1 MTEPNPAESFANARA
16 ASGVLFFD
24 AEGRIL
30 LVRPSYKP
38 GWDLPGG
45 YVESGETPTQAAV
58 REVQEELG
66 IKPPIGP
73 LLVADWAPAA
83 NEGEKVLFIF
93 DGGELASEYRDQIEL
108 EAAEIAGYAFHDP
121 ELVDTL
127 LIPRLARRVKA
138 AIEAR
143 SQSATLYLEHG
154 ETYRGALP
162 N

>member
-1 MTEPNPAESFANARA
+1 MTEPTAAESFATPRA
-16 ASGVLFFD
+16 AAGVLFFD
-24 AEGRIL
+24 DEGRIL

-45 YVESGETPTQAAV
+45 YVEISETPTEAV
-58 REVQEELG
+58 AREVQEELG
-66 IKPPIGP
+66 IKPPIGA

-83 NEGEKVLFIF
+83 GEGDKILFVF
-93 DGGELASEYRDQIEL
+93 DGGELAAEHLDRIEL
-108 EAAEIAGYAFHDP
+108 DPAEIAGYAFHDP

-138 AIEAR
+138 ALDAR
-143 SQSATLYLEHG
+143 SQAATQYLEHG
-154 ETYRGALP
+154 DPYRGALP

>member
-1 MTEPNPAESFANARA
+1 MTEPTPADSFATPRA

-30 LVRPSYKP
+30 LVRPSYKS

-45 YVESGETPTQAAV
+45 YVEIGETPVQAAA
-58 REVQEELG
+58 REVHEELG
-66 IKPPIGP
+66 IKPPIGA

-83 NEGEKVLFIF
+83 GEGDKILFVF
-93 DGGELASEYRDQIEL
+93 DGGELAPEHRNRIEL
-108 EAAEIAGYAFHDP
+108 DPAEIAGYAFHDP

-138 AIEAR
+138 AIDAR
-143 SQSATLYLEHG
+143 SQAAMLYLEHG
-154 ETYRGALP
+154 ETYRGTLP

>member
-1 MTEPNPAESFANARA
+1 MTEPNPAESFASARV

-24 AEGRIL
+24 AEGHIL

-45 YVESGETPTQAAV
+45 YVEFAETPAQAAE

-66 IKPPIGP
+66 IKPPLGA
-73 LLVADWAPAA
+73 LLVADWVPAA
-83 NEGEKVLFIF
+83 GEGDKLLFVF
-93 DGGELASEYRDQIEL
+93 DGGELAYEYRNHIEL
-108 EAAEIAGYAFHDP
+108 DPAEIAGYAFHDP
-121 ELVDTL
+121 ELVDRL

-143 SQSATLYLEHG
+143 SQATTLYLEHG
-154 ETYRGALP
+154 ETYHGALP

>member
-1 MTEPNPAESFANARA
+1 MTEPNPAESFAHARV

-66 IKPPIGP
+66 ITPPIGP

-83 NEGEKVLFIF
+83 DEGDKLLFIF
-93 DGGELASEYRDQIEL
+93 DGGELASEHRDRIEL
-108 EAAEIAGYAFHDP
+108 DPAEIAGYAFHDP

-127 LIPRLARRVKA
+127 LIPRLARRIKA

-143 SQSATLYLEHG
+143 SQATTLYLEHG

>member
-1 MTEPNPAESFANARA
+1 
-16 ASGVLFFD
+16 D

-45 YVESGETPTQAAV
+45 YVEIGETPTQAAA

-66 IKPPIGP
+66 IKPPIGL

-83 NEGEKVLFIF
+83 NKGDKLLFVF
-93 DGGELASEYRDQIEL
+93 EGGELPAEYLDRIEL
-108 EAAEIAGYAFHDP
+108 DPAEIAGYAFHDP

-127 LIPRLARRVKA
+127 LIPRLAHRVKA

-143 SQSATLYLEHG
+143 SQSATQYLEHG
-154 ETYRGALP
+154 DPYHGALP

>member
-1 MTEPNPAESFANARA
+1 MTEPNPAESFASARV

-66 IKPPIGP
+66 IKPPIGA

-83 NEGEKVLFIF
+83 SEGDKLLFVF
-93 DGGELASEYRDQIEL
+93 DGGVLASEYRDRIEL

-121 ELVDTL
+121 DLVDTL

-143 SQSATLYLEHG
+143 AQARTLYLEHG
-154 ETYRGALP
+154 EP
-162 N
+162 Q

>member
-1 MTEPNPAESFANARA
+1 MTEPNPAESIASARV

-38 GWDLPGG
+38 GWELPGG
-45 YVESGETPTQAAV
+45 YVEIGETPVQGAV

-66 IKPPIGP
+66 IKPPIGA
-73 LLVADWAPAA
+73 LLVADRAPAA
-83 NEGEKVLFIF
+83 GEGDKLLFVF
-93 DGGELASEYRDQIEL
+93 DGGELAPEYRNRIEL

-154 ETYRGALP
+154 EMYRGALP